1 MSLHLLKQ
9 HHGQFHKGKQ
19 FDETLY
25 TRNTAHKNAKER
37 KEIEKHI
44 FEEQERREKARQKEL
59 KQLNQDL
66 NSLKSELSTVL
77 STQITEISKERD
89 ENLKIMDNKMSTM
102 QKIINDSLGDKS
114 EHRKRVDSLENTQIQ
129 QYDGLKNHIDEVIF
143 KYKQDL
149 DARFSSRD
157 VKKDKEKQELVA
169 EISAKNNEI
178 ADSKKKF
185 GELMMNL
192 DKAQGVNREK
202 QKEVKEL
209 ESRIKAILEDKSKEG
224 NNVKIIEDQLA
235 VQTRR
240 NEGLETENDKLKT
253 DIKPLKEEVEKLK
266 LQLSGVDQGSKEIIE
281 DLEHQIKVKNNTINK
296 QGRDVTDMKNQIRT
310 KEQEIAKLKVGSAE
324 KEQLL
329 EKFKESQKEL
339 VLMKRELT
347 ETKKELANLKRKTP
361 TVSQIVEPKV
371 VPQHIFDKDPSNDK
385 VENKSEEIHI
395 EDEKVSEEDVKS
407 KIKDIL
413 RRNTT
418 FNLPHPDYKDD
429 YKTRLRHR
437 YTDFRDNIEEVKG
450 DIEQFELDIIQ
461 KHAEFSHPVK
471 LEHLNLEGLESVRT
485 GVNTDLKRKE
495 RESLEKQVNDKM
507 NSKVSKND
515 ARKKKEELLKK
526 DKNDRDKKRQ
536 KERNQKEDE
545 DKEIRDKPVKSN
557 RTDRSKKV
565 VLGA

>member
-157 VKKDKEKQELVA
+157 VKKDKEKQELQA

-192 DKAQGVNREK
+192 DKAQGANREK

-253 DIKPLKEEVEKLK
+253 DIKPLKEEVKKLK
-266 LQLSGVDQGSKEIIE
+266 LQLSEDGKGSKEIIE

-339 VLMKRELT
+339 VLKKRELA
-347 ETKKELANLKRKTP
+347 ETKKELADLKRKTP
-361 TVSQIVEPKV
+361 TVSRIAEPEF
-371 VPQHIFDKDPSNDK
+371 VPQQIFKKDPSNDL
-385 VENKSEEIHI
+385 EESKSEVIDI
-395 EDEKVSEEDVKS
+395 DEKVSEKDVKS
-407 KIKDIL
+407 KIINIL

-450 DIEQFELDIIQ
+450 HIEQFELDIIQ

-471 LEHLNLEGLESVRT
+471 LEDLNLDGLEPVRT
-485 GVNTDLKRKE
+485 GVNRDLNRRQ

-526 DKNDRDKKRQ
+526 DKNDRDKKKQ

-545 DKEIRDKPVKSN
+545 DKEVRDKPVKSN

>member
-157 VKKDKEKQELVA
+157 VKKDKEKQELQA

-253 DIKPLKEEVEKLK
+253 DIKPLKEEVKKLK
-266 LQLSGVDQGSKEIIE
+266 LQLSEDGKGSKEIIE

-371 VPQHIFDKDPSNDK
+371 VPQHISDKDPSNDK
-385 VENKSEEIHI
+385 VKNKSEEIDI
-395 EDEKVSEEDVKS
+395 EDVKS
-407 KIKDIL
+407 KIEDIL

-429 YKTRLRHR
+429 YKTRLRHK

-471 LEHLNLEGLESVRT
+471 LEDLNLEGLESVRT

-526 DKNDRDKKRQ
+526 DKNDRDKKKQ

-545 DKEIRDKPVKSN
+545 DKEVRDKPVKSN